1 MYRILPWN
9 AGDITVGYCPVLG
22 SGTESMRGLQP
33 GLSGL
38 LDVWSALA
46 RSFEATRL
54 HTDSLVVL
62 APFKVFPCEEKPRN
76 IV

>member
-1 MYRILPWN
+1 MSGQHLP
-9 AGDITVGYCPVLG
+9 DL
-22 SGTESMRGLQP
+22 
-33 GLSGL
+33 
-38 LDVWSALA
+38 
-46 RSFEATRL
+46 FEATRL